1 MNENM
6 ENLEGLPPLPIYHNL
21 WVYWLMKLLTLVLLP
36 FQNTVAGILA
46 LVLGIV
52 ELYELYAMREV
63 SDGMGRAWRWMVVG
77 LALTF
82 GSLILALL
90 AIGSVL
96 GVLLLLVTV
105 AGLLV
110 MLVSD
115 YHFFSALDELILP
128 RGYDYP
134 TGRIRWCFW
143 LALIAGFAYKI
154 LESFSPLLS
163 IVMQIV
169 VQAVIVWLLWQYL
182 QAVKAK
188 EGV

>member
-1 MNENM
+1 MD
-6 ENLEGLPPLPIYHNL
+6 ENLEGMQRPIYRNL
-21 WVYWLMKLLTLVLLP
+21 WIYWLMKLLTLVLVP
-36 FQNTVAGILA
+36 FQSTVAGILG
-46 LVLGIV
+46 LVLSIV
-52 ELYELYAMREV
+52 ELYEVYAMREV
-63 SDGMGRAWRWMVVG
+63 SEGMGRAWRWMVAG
-77 LALTF
+77 LVLTF
-82 GSLILALL
+82 GSLILVLL
-90 AIGSVL
+90 ALGSVL
-96 GVLLLLVTV
+96 SVLLLLVTV

-143 LALIAGFAYKI
+143 LALIAGLVYRVV
-154 LESFSPLLS
+154 ESLSPFTAV
-163 IVMQIV
+163 ITQIV

>member
-1 MNENM
+1 MD
-6 ENLEGLPPLPIYHNL
+6 ENLEGIQQPIYKNL
-21 WVYWLMKLLTLVLLP
+21 WVYWLMKLLALVLLP
-36 FQNTVAGILA
+36 FDNTVAGILG

-52 ELYELYAMREV
+52 ELYEVYAMREV
-63 SDGMGRAWRWMVVG
+63 SEGMGRAWRWMVIG
-77 LALTF
+77 LVLTF
-82 GSLILALL
+82 GSLVLALL
-90 AIGSVL
+90 ALGSVL
-96 GVLLLLVTV
+96 SILLLVVTV

-154 LESFSPLLS
+154 LESFSPFLS
-163 IVMQIV
+163 MVTQIV

-188 EGV
+188 EVV